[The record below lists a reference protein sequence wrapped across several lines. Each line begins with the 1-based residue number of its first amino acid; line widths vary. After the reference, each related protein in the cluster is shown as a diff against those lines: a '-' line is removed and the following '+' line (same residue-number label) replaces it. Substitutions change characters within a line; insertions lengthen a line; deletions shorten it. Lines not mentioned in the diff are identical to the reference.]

1 MRVAFLALSF
11 GITARAQNKKEGG
24 ADAMTDEEKKL
35 QETANAIFYNKPKEP
50 PRYGWRY
57 GQTRPPDDV
66 LETLFYNDNA
76 KRQRIMPE

>member
-1 MRVAFLALSF
+1 
-11 GITARAQNKKEGG
+11 
-24 ADAMTDEEKKL
+24 MTENERKL

-57 GQTRPPDDV
+57 GQTRPPDNVQEQDV
-66 LETLFYNDNA
+66 LFYNDNA